1 MGCTSSTDNSSSRD
15 NFLSPIS
22 ALPYETLN
30 LEEELEELEKQE
42 KLLKELEELEKQEKL
57 LKELEELE
65 KQEKQENLKKQLKE
79 QFIEQLKEKLIEQL
93 KEQFKEKFKEQLK
106 ELLKEQFK
114 ELFKEL
120 LKELFK
126 ELLKELF
133 KKLLKEILNLK
144 LFKLE
149 ARRKYIK
156 YKYDSESLSFS
167 AMIDFR
173 SYCNDILSS
182 CNDDQKAHIEVVMK
196 SFKNQEENEELY
208 SKKNINIIF
217 PEFVDQSDQPKKKL

>member
-30 LEEELEELEKQE
+30 LEE
-42 KLLKELEELEKQEKL
+42 ELEELEKQEKL

-106 ELLKEQFK
+106 ELLKEQF
-114 ELFKEL
+114 
-120 LKELFK
+120 KELFK